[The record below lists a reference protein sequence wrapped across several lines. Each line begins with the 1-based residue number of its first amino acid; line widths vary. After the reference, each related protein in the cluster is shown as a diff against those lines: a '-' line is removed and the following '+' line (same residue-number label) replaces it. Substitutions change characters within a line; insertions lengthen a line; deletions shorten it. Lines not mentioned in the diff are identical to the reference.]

1 MYLCVCVCYD
11 GLVDEAIGSLDAEP
25 TKTTE
30 ELTDDKKAVKEEKDL
45 EEGTSALTVSHVM
58 IFDALL
64 DGRQTSLPPVIADF
78 IEAF

>member
-58 IFDALL
+58 IFD
-64 DGRQTSLPPVIADF
+64 GRQTSLPPVIADF